1 MCLVRLP
8 FGTPNCNQQISLF
21 FGALAAI
28 RNPAQ
33 QVAPMDDGFLN

>member
-1 MCLVRLP
+1 VSGTAAVRNTELQP
-8 FGTPNCNQQISLF
+8 ANQF
-21 FGALAAI
+21 VFGALAAI